1 MVKSGEQ
8 VDLWAVSVDSG
19 EESKALAEKI
29 AADGKGQVMFS
40 LLSDP
45 QHQVIDSYGL
55 RDPRYAGQKVAGI
68 PYPAVYV
75 IDKAGK
81 VAWVRVEQDY
91 KQRPT
96 NGEIREAIDAL
107 ERKKK

>member
-1 MVKSGEQ
+1 MVKSGED
-8 VDLWAVSVDSG
+8 VGLWAISVDAA
-19 EESKALAEKI
+19 EESKALAGKI
-29 AADGKGQVMFS
+29 AADGKGKVTFW

-55 RDPRYAGQKVAGI
+55 RDPRYAGQKVEGI

-81 VAWVRVEQDY
+81 VAWARVEQDY

-96 NGEIREAIDAL
+96 NGEIRAAIDAL
-107 ERKKK
+107 ERKK